1 VEAPA
6 LGNVVGFGA
15 EETAGRSLE
24 WRRRRRVW
32 TEEYGGALAA
42 VLGRGDGG
50 RLGWRCGIVLGF
62 FFSPKTFRKKTL
74 KRYF

>member
-50 RLGWRCGIVLGF
+50 RLGWRCGNPSPRIF
-62 FFSPKTFRKKTL
+62 F
-74 KRYF
+74 